1 MFNLCKILIEVERS
15 EDITMQI
22 TKKEIIQKLYDIEET
37 NNLKLGKEV
46 QRVIRSEIIPMD
58 IIKLIN
64 KYDKEF
70 LQIYDTYNTIYM
82 SRFRNPLYRNLKN
95 KNLDIR
101 EKAIAL
107 SSLVTKILISCSKI
121 SDDDERQLFSTV
133 MDVEGINRAIT
144 DYALYNDKQGIL
156 KCSTE
161 VRELLEILYND

>member
-1 MFNLCKILIEVERS
+1 
-15 EDITMQI
+15 MQI
-22 TKKEIIQKLYDIEET
+22 TKKEIIQKLYDIEE
-37 NNLKLGKEV
+37 NEDLRLGSEV
-46 QRVIRSEIIPMD
+46 QRVVRSQIIPMD

-95 KNLDIR
+95 KNLDIK
-101 EKAIAL
+101 EKVIAL

-121 SDDDERQLFSTV
+121 SDDNERQLFSTV
-133 MDVEGINRAIT
+133 MDVEGINKAIT